1 MDRSRFSNTGERG
14 FMLVDVLVSTLIFAV
29 GMLALA
35 QLLIFTSQMHLSA
48 QRSGEATR
56 IAQDK
61 LDELMKVNFAT
72 DARMAIT
79 PANPD
84 SLATNVANYFDTP
97 IAGVMTRR
105 WKVAAGPTPNTRL
118 VTMRVVTSDRSQSAR
133 TVDVV
138 TVLRVNPSSRDSVMV
153 EVEVYSPRRL
163 LVPADTQTESSSEGK

>member
-1 MDRSRFSNTGERG
+1 MHPTNPEPPIPNPDPNAAG
-14 FMLVDVLVSTLIFAV
+14 FMLVDVLVSTIIFAV

-48 QRSGEATR
+48 QRTGEAAR
-56 IAQDK
+56 MAQDK

-72 DARMAIT
+72 DPRMAIT

-84 SLATNVANYFDTP
+84 SLTTDVASYFDTP

-105 WKVAAGPTPNTRL
+105 WKVQAGPTANTRL

-133 TVDVV
+133 TIDIV
-138 TVLRVNPSSRDSVMV
+138 TLLR
-153 EVEVYSPRRL
+153 
-163 LVPADTQTESSSEGK
+163 QWW